1 MANIKP
7 NTGANMAYGLQSA
20 QARNNAIAN
29 AYYQKASVENPL
41 AFQNAQIANAWG
53 QQYANARHLA
63 ATEQAENM
71 AAARNIRNQGFADLS
86 TRIQQ
91 ISRDKKLARRD
102 QGLYEAMQEFLSHGQ
117 TADNIEKLNRY
128 FR

>member
-1 MANIKP
+1 
-7 NTGANMAYGLQSA
+7 
-20 QARNNAIAN
+20 
-29 AYYQKASVENPL
+29 
-41 AFQNAQIANAWG
+41 
-53 QQYANARHLA
+53 
-63 ATEQAENM
+63 M

-117 TADNIEKLNRY
+117 TAENIEKLNRY